1 MRRFSILVKQS
12 CDKTKAKTTGPYWK
26 KKTQNRLETQ
36 RSAPPLK
43 FSSVLFLQK
52 RLWIFLPF
60 SLCHFIFKLRHSL
73 QRDRLFLLSALMSE
87 VGEAAAA
94 LSPAFQCHSQA
105 VFPITPATAIFIEGI
120 KRLVSN
126 SAMQVYTPTSSGY
139 RGREFRNLLLFMLI
153 RMEYKTWWRF
163 RPDFTVLLSL
173 DLQVQLI

>member
-12 CDKTKAKTTGPYWK
+12 CDKTKAKTTGPFWKK

-73 QRDRLFLLSALMSE
+73 QRDRFLLSALMSE

-105 VFPITPATAIFIEGI
+105 VFPITPATAISSRVSKGLFPTRRCKFTHQQAVVTEEESLGI
-120 KRLVSN
+120 SFYSCWFAWNIKH
-126 SAMQVYTPTSSGY
+126 G
-139 RGREFRNLLLFMLI
+139 E
-153 RMEYKTWWRF
+153 
-163 RPDFTVLLSL
+163 DL
-173 DLQVQLI
+173 DLIILSCWV